1 MDSLTITWGLAA
13 TAGLVVVVIVVSAF
27 RSLRRGERRG
37 QRDGV
42 TWKRAYHLG
51 SELAAG
57 RNVERHAPAL
67 VELLDT
73 TDQPMLVASALAV
86 AVRQE
91 HADVDPALYTAIG
104 RSRLSDLLRT
114 RLDDADVNTRVEALE
129 IVEVLRVHV
138 LLGDAAVLTRCDD
151 PVIVR
156 AACEAVVELE
166 PSIGIGI
173 LVGMANGGDSWVLDS
188 LGRAV
193 DAAARRES
201 RPVPLSRSQWRSA
214 PMLAQRALSESA
226 TFSRATVTDAL
237 MALIEALEHSTTS
250 KRLAAVTAL
259 SASIEHPAA
268 QIALAGALG
277 SDDRMVRFATAANL
291 ADSAAGR
298 DILRRTAMSGDG
310 SDAARMAAEV
320 LWTTDDPALVG
331 VRADGLPADGLPVG
345 VLPVDGLHVGGPHVD
360 GLHVVAS

>member
-1 MDSLTITWGLAA
+1 MQATLRGDSSAMNALMITWGLAA
-13 TAGLVVVVIVVSAF
+13 TAGLIVVLIVASAF
-27 RSLRRGERRG
+27 RARRRGERGG

-42 TWKRAYHLG
+42 TWKRAHHLA

-57 RNVERHAPAL
+57 RNIERHAPAL

-73 TDQPMLVASALAV
+73 TDQPLLVASALAV

-91 HADVDPALYTAIG
+91 HNAVDPALFAAVG
-104 RSRLSDLLRT
+104 RSQLSTLLHT
-114 RLDDADVNTRVEALE
+114 RLDADDVNTKVEALE
-129 IVEVLRVHV
+129 ITEVLRVHV
-138 LLGDAAVLTRCDD
+138 LLGDAAVLTRGED
-151 PVIVR
+151 PVLVR
-156 AACEAVVELE
+156 AACDAVVELE

-173 LVGMANGGDSWVLDS
+173 LIGMANSGDSWVLDS

-193 DAAARRES
+193 DAAAHRES
-201 RPVPLSRSQWRSA
+201 SPVPMSRSQWRSA
-214 PMLAQRALSESA
+214 PMLAQRALTESA

-237 MALIEALEHSTTS
+237 MALVEALEHSTTS

-259 SASIEHPAA
+259 SASIDHPAA

-291 ADSAAGR
+291 ADSPVGR
-298 DILRRTAMSGDG
+298 DILRRMAVSGDG

-331 VRADGLPADGLPVG
+331 VRPDGLR
-345 VLPVDGLHVGGPHVD
+345 
-360 GLHVVAS
+360 VVAS

>member
-13 TAGLVVVVIVVSAF
+13 SAGLVVVVIVASAF
-27 RSLRRGERRG
+27 RARRRGERHG
-37 QRDGV
+37 QRDGI

-57 RNVERHAPAL
+57 RNIERHAPAL
-67 VELLDT
+67 IELLDT
-73 TDQPMLVASALAV
+73 TDQPLLVASALGV

-91 HADVDPALYTAIG
+91 HTEVDPALYAAVG
-104 RSRLSDLLRT
+104 RSRLANVLRP
-114 RLDDADVNTRVEALE
+114 RLDDPDINTRVEALE

-138 LLGDAAVLTRCDD
+138 LLGDAAVLARYDH
-151 PVIVR
+151 PIVVR
-156 AACEAVVELE
+156 AACDAVVELE

-173 LVGMANGGDSWVLDS
+173 LIGMVNSGDSWVLDS

-214 PMLAQRALSESA
+214 PVLAQRALAESA
-226 TFSRATVTDAL
+226 TFSPATVTDAL
-237 MALIEALEHSTTS
+237 MALVEALEHSTTS

-291 ADSAAGR
+291 ADSPVGR
-298 DILRRTAMSGDG
+298 DILRRAAMSGDG

-331 VRADGLPADGLPVG
+331 LRPDGLR
-345 VLPVDGLHVGGPHVD
+345 
-360 GLHVVAS
+360 VVAS

>member
-1 MDSLTITWGLAA
+1 MDALTITWGLAIA
-13 TAGLVVVVIVVSAF
+13 SGLVVVLIVAAAF
-27 RSLRRGERRG
+27 RARRRGELSG
-37 QRDGV
+37 QRDGI
-42 TWKRAYHLG
+42 TWKRAHHLA

-57 RNVERHAPAL
+57 RNVERHTPAL
-67 VELLDT
+67 IELLDT
-73 TDQPMLVASALAV
+73 TDQPMLVASAIAV

-91 HADVDPALYTAIG
+91 HAEVDPALFIAVG
-104 RSRLSDLLRT
+104 RSRLSELLRV
-114 RLDDADVNTRVEALE
+114 RLEGDDVNTKVEALE

-138 LLGDAAVLTRCDD
+138 LLGDAAVLTRSDD
-151 PVIVR
+151 PVLVR
-156 AACEAVVELE
+156 AACDAVVELE

-173 LVGMANGGDSWVLDS
+173 LVGMANSGDSWVLDS

-193 DAAARRES
+193 EASARREV

-214 PMLAQRALSESA
+214 PVLAQRALAESA

-237 MALIEALEHSTTS
+237 MALVEALEHSTTS
-250 KRLAAVTAL
+250 RRLAAVTAL

-277 SDDRMVRFATAANL
+277 SEDRMVRFATAANL
-291 ADSAAGR
+291 ADTTAGR
-298 DILRRTAMSGDG
+298 DILRRVASSGDG

-331 VRADGLPADGLPVG
+331 IRPDGLRI
-345 VLPVDGLHVGGPHVD
+345 
-360 GLHVVAS
+360 VAS

>member
-1 MDSLTITWGLAA
+1 MLRTVGGDIDAMNALTITWGLAA
-13 TAGLVVVVIVVSAF
+13 TAGVVVMMIVVSAF
-27 RSLRRGERRG
+27 RSRRRGERST
-37 QRDGV
+37 QTDGV
-42 TWKRAYHLG
+42 TWKRAFHLA

-73 TDQPMLVASALAV
+73 TDQPMLVASAVAV

-91 HADVDPALYTAIG
+91 HDDVDPSLFAAVG
-104 RSRLSDLLRT
+104 RSRLSMLLRE
-114 RLDDADVNTRVEALE
+114 RLADTDVNTKVEALE
-129 IVEVLRVHV
+129 IVEVLRIHV
-138 LLGDAAVLTRCDD
+138 LLGDAAVLTSSDD
-151 PVIVR
+151 PVLVR
-156 AACEAVVELE
+156 AACDAIVELE
-166 PSIGIGI
+166 PRIGIGV
-173 LVGMANGGDSWVLDS
+173 LVGLVNGGDTWVLDS

-193 DAAARRES
+193 EASARRES
-201 RPVPLSRSQWRSA
+201 RPVPLSRSQWHSA

-237 MALIEALEHSTTS
+237 MALVEALEHDTTS
-250 KRLAAVTAL
+250 RRLAAVTAL

-291 ADSAAGR
+291 SDSPVGR
-298 DILRRTAMSGDG
+298 DILRRVAASGDG

-331 VRADGLPADGLPVG
+331 VRTDGLR
-345 VLPVDGLHVGGPHVD
+345 
-360 GLHVVAS
+360 VVAS

>member
-1 MDSLTITWGLAA
+1 MNGLTITWVLAA
-13 TAGLVVVVIVVSAF
+13 AAGLVVLMIVASAF
-27 RSLRRGERRG
+27 RSRRRGEREG

-91 HADVDPALYTAIG
+91 HGEVDPALFAAVG
-104 RSRLSDLLRT
+104 RSSLSDLLRA
-114 RLDDADVNTRVEALE
+114 RLDDGDTNTKVEALE

-138 LLGDAAVLTRCDD
+138 LLGDAAVLARGDD
-151 PVIVR
+151 PTIVR
-156 AACEAVVELE
+156 AACDAVVELE

-173 LVGMANGGDSWVLDS
+173 LIGMANSGDSWVLDS

-193 DAAARRES
+193 DAAARREL
-201 RPVPLSRSQWRSA
+201 RPMPLSRSQWRSA
-214 PMLAQRALSESA
+214 PVLAQRALSESA

-237 MALIEALEHSTTS
+237 MALVEALEHSTTS

-259 SASIEHPAA
+259 SASIDHPAA

-291 ADSAAGR
+291 SDSPVGR
-298 DILRRTAMSGDG
+298 DILRRTAASGDG

-331 VRADGLPADGLPVG
+331 VRPDGLR
-345 VLPVDGLHVGGPHVD
+345 
-360 GLHVVAS
+360 VVAS

>member
-1 MDSLTITWGLAA
+1 MSALTTTWVLAA
-13 TAGLVVVVIVVSAF
+13 AAGGVVGLIIAWTF
-27 RSLRRGERRG
+27 RVRRRGVEKA

-42 TWKRAYHLG
+42 TWKRAHQLG

-57 RNVERHAPAL
+57 RDINRKAPAL
-67 VELLDT
+67 TQLLDT
-73 TDQPMLVASALAV
+73 TDQPMLVAAALAV

-91 HADVDPALYTAIG
+91 HNEAHPALYSAVE
-104 RSRLSDLLRT
+104 RSRLSALLRD
-114 RLDDADVNTRVEALE
+114 RIDHPDANTKIEALE

-138 LLGDAAVLTRCDD
+138 LLGDAAVLTKSDD
-151 PVIVR
+151 MAVVR
-156 AACEAVVELE
+156 AACDAVVELE

-173 LVGMANGGDSWVLDS
+173 LIGLVGKGDSWVLDS

-193 DAAARRES
+193 DHAARRETA
-201 RPVPLSRSQWRSA
+201 PVPLSRSQWRSA

-237 MALIEALEHSTTS
+237 MALVEALEHSTTS
-250 KRLAAVTAL
+250 RRLAAVTAL

-291 ADSAAGR
+291 ADSPVGR
-298 DILRRTAMSGDG
+298 DILRLTAASDDG

-320 LWTTDDPALVG
+320 LWTTDDPAPVSHHTGGLYVVG
-331 VRADGLPADGLPVG
+331 
-345 VLPVDGLHVGGPHVD
+345 
-360 GLHVVAS
+360 S

>member
-1 MDSLTITWGLAA
+1 MITWVLVA
-13 TAGLVVVVIVVSAF
+13 TAAVAVMAIVLSAF
-27 RSLRRGERRG
+27 RSRRRGASVG

-57 RNVERHAPAL
+57 RNPERHTSAL

-73 TDQPMLVASALAV
+73 TDQPLLVASALAV

-91 HADVDPALYTAIG
+91 HNDVDAALFAAVE
-104 RSRLSDLLRT
+104 RSRLSSLLRA
-114 RLDDADVNTRVEALE
+114 RLDDDDVNTKVEALE
-129 IVEVLRVHV
+129 IIEVLRVHV
-138 LLGDAAVLTRCDD
+138 LLGDAAVLTRGDD
-151 PVIVR
+151 PVLVR
-156 AACEAVVELE
+156 AACDAVVELE

-173 LVGMANGGDSWVLDS
+173 LIGMVNGGDSWVLDS
-188 LGRAV
+188 LGRAI
-193 DAAARRES
+193 DAAAHRES
-201 RPVPLSRSQWRSA
+201 RPVPISRSQWRGA

-259 SASIEHPAA
+259 SASIDQPAA

-291 ADSAAGR
+291 ADTPVGR
-298 DILRRTAMSGDG
+298 DILRRVAASGDG

-331 VRADGLPADGLPVG
+331 LRPDGLR
-345 VLPVDGLHVGGPHVD
+345 
-360 GLHVVAS
+360 VVAS

>member
-1 MDSLTITWGLAA
+1 MDALTITWALAA
-13 TAGLVVVVIVVSAF
+13 TAGLAATFIVVSTF
-27 RSLRRGERRG
+27 TSRRRGEREG

-57 RNVERHAPAL
+57 RCVERNGPAL
-67 VELLDT
+67 VALLDDS
-73 TDQPMLVASALAV
+73 DQPMLVASALAV

-91 HADVDPALYTAIG
+91 HNDVDPALFTAIG
-104 RSRLSDLLRT
+104 RSRLATLLRA
-114 RLDDADVNTRVEALE
+114 RLDGDDVNAKVEALE
-129 IVEVLRVHV
+129 IIEVLRVHV
-138 LLGDAAVLTRCDD
+138 LLGDAAVLTKCDD

-156 AACEAVVELE
+156 AACDAVVELE
-166 PSIGIGI
+166 PGIGIGI
-173 LVGMANGGDSWVLDS
+173 LVGLANRGDSWVLDS

-193 DAAARRES
+193 EAADRRES

-214 PMLAQRALSESA
+214 PLLAQRALAESA

-237 MALIEALEHSTTS
+237 MALVEALDHPTTS

-259 SASIEHPAA
+259 SASIDHPAA

-277 SDDRMVRFATAANL
+277 SDDRMVRYATAANL
-291 ADSAAGR
+291 SDSPVGR
-298 DILRRTAMSGDG
+298 EILRRTAMSGDG
-310 SDAARMAAEV
+310 SDAARMAADV

-331 VRADGLPADGLPVG
+331 VGLGLGVEPGFGDDDGPGTV
-345 VLPVDGLHVGGPHVD
+345 
-360 GLHVVAS
+360 LHVVAS

>member
-1 MDSLTITWGLAA
+1 MITWGVAA
-13 TAGLVVVVIVVSAF
+13 TAGFVVVVIVASAF
-27 RSLRRGERRG
+27 RSRRRGERTG
-37 QRDGV
+37 QRDGI

-57 RNVERHAPAL
+57 RNVDRHAAAL

-91 HADVDPALYTAIG
+91 HTEVDPALFAAIG
-104 RSRLSDLLRT
+104 RSRLAVLLRT
-114 RLDDADVNTRVEALE
+114 RLDDTDVNTKVEALE

-138 LLGDAAVLTRCDD
+138 LLGDAAVLARCDD
-151 PVIVR
+151 PVLVR
-156 AACEAVVELE
+156 AACDAVVELE
-166 PSIGIGI
+166 PGIGIGI
-173 LVGMANGGDSWVLDS
+173 LIGMVNGGDSWVLDS

-201 RPVPLSRSQWRSA
+201 RPVPLSRSQWRGA

-237 MALIEALEHSTTS
+237 MALIEALEHPTTS
-250 KRLAAVTAL
+250 KRLSAVTAL
-259 SASIEHPAA
+259 SASIDHPAA

-291 ADSAAGR
+291 ADSPIGR
-298 DILRRTAMSGDG
+298 DILRRTAVSGDG

-331 VRADGLPADGLPVG
+331 LRADGLRADGLRADS
-345 VLPVDGLHVGGPHVD
+345 LR
-360 GLHVVAS
+360 VVAS